1 MPKLM
6 AHKSNQ
12 PAGWIRVPENLS
24 FGWAL
29 RLPLEA
35 HLSVTVPV
43 RVHTRDRGW
52 TQYFYADLD
61 GLTQSQLNALVANN
75 MFEPVEGVA

>member
-1 MPKLM
+1 MAKLM

-12 PAGWIRVPENLS
+12 PVGWIQVPENQN

-29 RLPLEA
+29 RLPLA
-35 HLSVTVPV
+35 THLTITVPV

-52 TQYFYADLD
+52 TQYYFAELD
-61 GLTQSQLNALVANN
+61 GLTQAQLDALVANN
-75 MFEPVEGVA
+75 MYEPAEAVA